1 MPRTF
6 PELPDWSFDADEASV
21 GVYRAFGRDRA
32 GRNVEAS
39 GVDPEALI
47 EKKGEEGV
55 KSKGRVAQMG
65 SFQKK
70 IVPKLAMMW

>member
-1 MPRTF
+1 MPRRF

-47 EKKGEEGV
+47 ETC
-55 KSKGRVAQMG
+55 RQAA
-65 SFQKK
+65 
-70 IVPKLAMMW
+70 L

>member
-39 GVDPEALI
+39 GFDPEALI
-47 EKKGEEGV
+47 EKRG
-55 KSKGRVAQMG
+55 SKWGQSLLLTRIAQQLRRQTPM
-65 SFQKK
+65 SR
-70 IVPKLAMMW
+70 